1 MILDEYAA
9 AVETALA
16 TSGFELERYQFLGYL
31 PRGERALAGLWGG
44 VSSWPHYR
52 CDRRRR
58 GLPEIEAH
66 HLFGPN
72 TPLTVALP
80 VNEHRVFDAIRLSR
94 PRFLQE
100 PGSELLVNAAQ
111 LALLSG
117 EIAVM
122 IADHVRR
129 EAGPQW
135 VVALADILAGKA
147 REVAEAL
154 LLFGGHLVECAGAQW
169 QQGAPKWRP

>member
-9 AVETALA
+9 AVETALSSA
-16 TSGFELERYQFLGYL
+16 KGRCRLCGEGRAAAMLN
-31 PRGERALAGLWGG
+31 RGQLC
-44 VSSWPHYR
+44 YR